1 MGIVLVR
8 VDDRLVHGQIIEA
21 WVPFCRATAII
32 VANDEAAGSRIQKM
46 AIESCASKSVSIKV
60 ETIKDA
66 AGDIISPRM
75 ENENVI
81 VIVSNLRDIVRL
93 HSWGIKFSSVNI
105 GNIHHNGER
114 HGIEYMKLSPSIFI
128 DRDDWGFIIRFREEG
143 IKLDIR
149 TVPMDSP
156 VQVDR
161 WKDK

>member
-32 VANDEAAGSRIQKM
+32 VANDEAACNRIQKM

-66 AGDIISPRM
+66 AHDIASPLM
-75 ENENVI
+75 DNENII
-81 VIVSNLRDIVRL
+81 VIVSNLRDIIRL
-93 HSWGIKFSSVNI
+93 KSWGIKFPSVNI
-105 GNIHHNGER
+105 GNLHHNGN
-114 HGIEYMKLSPSIFI
+114 HKGEYMRLSPSVFI
-128 DRDDWGFIIRFREEG
+128 DKEDWGFMLQFKEEG
-143 IKLDIR
+143 TLLDIR
-149 TVPMDSP
+149 TVPMDNP
-156 VQVDR
+156 VNIDR